1 MKSKET
7 EILELFFENPTKEW
21 HFEEI
26 LKEAKIVRSKADR
39 WLKKFIK
46 DKLIKR
52 VKVKGEMPYYISDYE
67 SAAYKNKKKL
77 FALNKLHQIG
87 LLNHLLDLK
96 NAKTVILFGSF
107 MRSDWYK
114 NSDLDVF
121 IYGNPEGLKIAE
133 YESKLHREIQLFI
146 CQNKKDLNKFGTG
159 LIRNIIKGNIIKG
172 DIDFLEVN
180 VNA

>member
-1 MKSKET
+1 MKKSK
-7 EILELFFENPTKEW
+7 
-21 HFEEI
+21 
-26 LKEAKIVRSKADR
+26 AKIVYIMNMMTKSGQTTKYKA
-39 WLKKFIK
+39 
-46 DKLIKR
+46 
-52 VKVKGEMPYYISDYE
+52 SD
-67 SAAYKNKKKL
+67 
-77 FALNKLHQIG
+77 
-87 LLNHLLDLK
+87 HLLDLK